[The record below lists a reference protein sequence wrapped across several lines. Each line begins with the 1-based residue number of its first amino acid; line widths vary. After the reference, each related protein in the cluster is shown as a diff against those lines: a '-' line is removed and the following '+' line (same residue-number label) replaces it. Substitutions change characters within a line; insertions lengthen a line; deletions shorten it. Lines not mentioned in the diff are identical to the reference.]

1 MPHATYKSTFFIVLL
16 CFCFSAKQFAQVNV
30 TTYRRNPA
38 IGLHYGISN
47 FSHSPFE
54 MGHINHGYA
63 LSFLDGIAGKYDYM
77 IQGGS
82 ISPRFPLGKEQ
93 NDSRNLLHFI
103 NIYGMRR
110 FFPDTVFI
118 NPFLGAGPGGSLY
131 RGHLYAAVNGAAGF
145 QLRISGSIFLHT
157 QLNYQVNFSSSI
169 NNNVAASIGL
179 LGTILQRKKKNKTPI
194 TRRSVPV
201 QQSLADTDRDGIID
215 IKDSCPTIPGPPNFH
230 GCPDT
235 DGDGIPDNRDKCIT
249 EPGIIE
255 YSGCPAPTVKAPAPI
270 IKTDT
275 LVVND
280 KQADSISTVMNEL
293 AQYIFFKTDK
303 ATLTPASVEALNKIV
318 DLLKQQPFKQLQ
330 IEGHTDNTGT
340 PKRNEALS
348 EQRAEAVLE
357 YLVAAGIDRKKLT
370 AKGFGAT
377 MPIANNKTAEGRAR
391 NRRTVFVLYK

>member
-1 MPHATYKSTFFIVLL
+1 
-16 CFCFSAKQFAQVNV
+16 
-30 TTYRRNPA
+30 
-38 IGLHYGISN
+38 
-47 FSHSPFE
+47 
-54 MGHINHGYA
+54 MGNINHGYA

-82 ISPRFPLGKEQ
+82 ISPRYPLGKEQ
-93 NDSRNLLHFI
+93 NNSRDLLHFI

-110 FFPDTVFI
+110 FFPDTVLI
-118 NPFLGAGPGGSLY
+118 NPFLAAGPGVNLY
-131 RGHLYAAVNGAAGF
+131 EGHLHATVNGGAGF

-169 NNNVAASIGL
+169 RNNAAASIGL
-179 LGTILQRKKKNKTPI
+179 LGTILQRKKKNKTAI
-194 TRRSVPV
+194 TRHSTAI
-201 QQSLADTDRDGIID
+201 QQSLTDIDGDGTVD
-215 IKDSCPTIPGPPNFH
+215 IKDSCPTVPGPPTFH

-235 DGDGIPDNRDKCIT
+235 DGDGIPDTRDKCIT
-249 EPGIIE
+249 EPGTIE
-255 YSGCPAPTVKAPAPI
+255 YSGCPAPIVKAPAPI

-275 LVVND
+275 LAAND
-280 KQADSISTVMNEL
+280 KQADSISTIMNEL
-293 AQYIFFKTDK
+293 AQYIFFETDK

-340 PKRNEALS
+340 PKRNEQLS
-348 EQRAEAVLE
+348 EQRAHTVLE
-357 YLVAAGIDRKKLT
+357 YLATAGIDRKKLT

-377 MPIANNKTAEGRAR
+377 KPIANNKTAEGRAR